1 MQVKIFEAADMAT
14 GLKMV
19 RQELGPDALILS
31 TRTIRSSKLGLLGR
45 PILEITA
52 AIDPPSPPAKDG
64 SSIPLARQAPA
75 KRAARRPSGFSRV
88 VGADDDAGI
97 TYGPDASVV
106 EPPKADD
113 SGYDRNPVHSAAG
126 DATFRREMD
135 ELKGLVR
142 DLAGDIA
149 RIRRDT
155 GEARTAP
162 EAPAGETPAGLQNPL
177 SAASLQ
183 NDPLLARLH
192 ALGIAPDSARTIA
205 EFARESLP
213 PEDLDNPAAVDAYF
227 HTTIRENI
235 TVQPPDFSTSDRQQ
249 RIALIGPT
257 GVGKTTTLAKLAAH
271 YLSRRSPSIALI
283 TIDTYRIA
291 AVEQL
296 KVYGEIMHLP
306 VEVVI
311 SPEQLDAALL
321 KHSDK
326 ELVLIDTAGR
336 SPRDAYCI
344 EELAAFLRKDLG
356 IDKHLVLSATTR
368 ELELTETVRRF
379 DRVGIDRLIFT
390 KIDECSQLGSLF
402 NIQIQYGKPLSF
414 VTNGQRVPEDLIEI
428 TPEKVAS
435 LIMSPQEGSL
445 HD

>member
-1 MQVKIFEAADMAT
+1 MQVKVFEAADMAT

-31 TRTIRSSKLGLLGR
+31 TRTIRSGKLGLLGR

-52 AIDPPSPPAKDG
+52 AIDTPSPRAASDPDPA
-64 SSIPLARQAPA
+64 ACRQATA
-75 KRAARRPSGFSRV
+75 AGTSRRSKRFSRV
-88 VGADDDAGI
+88 VGAGSDPGI

-106 EPPKADD
+106 EPPK
-113 SGYDRNPVHSAAG
+113 GEIPGFDRVPGRPVAG
-126 DATFRREMD
+126 DAAFRQEMD
-135 ELKGLVR
+135 ELKNLVR

-149 RIRRDT
+149 RIRMAA
-155 GEARTAP
+155 GEQRPAP
-162 EAPAGETPAGLQNPL
+162 EAPAGETAAGLQNPL

-192 ALGIAPDSARTIA
+192 ALGIAADSARTIA
-205 EFARESLP
+205 EFARESLT
-213 PEDLDNPAAVDAYF
+213 PEDLDNPETVDAYF

-235 TVQPPDFSTSDRQQ
+235 AVQPPDFSASDRQ
-249 RIALIGPT
+249 RRVALIGPT

-271 YLSRRSPSIALI
+271 YLSRHSPSIALI

-311 SPEQLDAALL
+311 SPEQLEQALQ
-321 KHSDK
+321 KHRDK

-344 EELAAFLRKDLG
+344 EELAAFLRSDLE
-356 IDKHLVLSATTR
+356 IEKHLVLSATTR

-379 DRVGIDRLIFT
+379 DQVGINRLIFT

-428 TPEKVAS
+428 TPAIVAS
-435 LIMSPQEGSL
+435 LIMSPQEGSP

>member
-1 MQVKIFEAADMAT
+1 MQVKVFEAADMAT

-31 TRTIRSSKLGLLGR
+31 TRTIRSGKLGLLGR

-52 AIDPPSPPAKDG
+52 AIDPPSPRGRDSASTP
-64 SSIPLARQAPA
+64 IARQTPA
-75 KRAARRPSGFSRV
+75 TRAAHRPSGFSRV
-88 VGADDDAGI
+88 VGAGDDAAI
-97 TYGPDASVV
+97 TYGLDASVV
-106 EPPKADD
+106 EPPSADNP
-113 SGYDRNPVHSAAG
+113 GYERNPVHTTAG
-126 DATFRREMD
+126 DAIFRREMD
-135 ELKGLVR
+135 ELKSLVR

-149 RIRRDT
+149 RIRMDA

-162 EAPAGETPAGLQNPL
+162 ETPAGEATAGLQNPL
-177 SAASLQ
+177 SAGSLQ

-192 ALGIAPDSARTIA
+192 ALGIASDSARTIA

-213 PEDLDNPAAVDAYF
+213 PEDLDNPETVEAYF

-235 TVQPPDFSTSDRQQ
+235 AVQPPDFSASDRQQ

-271 YLSRRSPSIALI
+271 YLSRHSPSIALI

-311 SPEQLDAALL
+311 SPEQLDQALL
-321 KHSDK
+321 KHRDK

-336 SPRDAYCI
+336 SPRDSYCI
-344 EELAAFLRKDLG
+344 EELAAFLRSDLG

-379 DRVGIDRLIFT
+379 DRVGIDRIIFT

>member
-1 MQVKIFEAADMAT
+1 MQVKVFEAADMAT

-31 TRTIRSSKLGLLGR
+31 TRTIRSGKLGLLGR

-52 AIDPPSPPAKDG
+52 AIDTPSQLNKDG
-64 SSIPLARQAPA
+64 SSTPSAKKLPA
-75 KRAARRPSGFSRV
+75 SSTARRPSGFSRV
-88 VGADDDAGI
+88 VGTDDDAAV
-97 TYGPDASVV
+97 TYGPNASVV
-106 EPPKADD
+106 ERPKTDD
-113 SGYDRNPVHSAAG
+113 PGYDRNPDHTAAG
-126 DATFRREMD
+126 DAAFRREMD
-135 ELKGLVR
+135 ELKSLVR

-149 RIRRDT
+149 RIRRGADESRPATETAAGDT
-155 GEARTAP
+155 MT
-162 EAPAGETPAGLQNPL
+162 GLQNPL

-205 EFARESLP
+205 EFARESLT
-213 PEDLDNPAAVDAYF
+213 PEDLDDPESVDAYF

-235 TVQPPDFSTSDRQQ
+235 TVRPPDFSVSDRQQ

-271 YLSRRSPSIALI
+271 YLSRHSPSIALI

-311 SPEQLDAALL
+311 SPEQLDQALL
-321 KHSDK
+321 KHRDK

-336 SPRDAYCI
+336 SPRDSYCI
-344 EELAAFLRKDLG
+344 EELAAFLRSDLD
-356 IDKHLVLSATTR
+356 IERHLVLSATTR

-379 DRVGIDRLIFT
+379 DQVGIDRIIFT

-402 NIQIQYGKPLSF
+402 NIQIQHGKPLSF
-414 VTNGQRVPEDLIEI
+414 VANGQRVPEDLLEI

>member
-1 MQVKIFEAADMAT
+1 MQVKVFEAPDMAT

-31 TRTIRSSKLGLLGR
+31 TRTIRSGKLGLLGK
-45 PILEITA
+45 PIIEITA
-52 AIDPPSPPAKDG
+52 AVDAPPTREDTART
-64 SSIPLARQAPA
+64 IPDAARQPRPKNVRQPSSLFRYADVADNPA
-75 KRAARRPSGFSRV
+75 F
-88 VGADDDAGI
+88 
-97 TYGPDASVV
+97 TYGPDAMTI
-106 EPPKADD
+106 EPATGPAGYKGDPVCGTDD
-113 SGYDRNPVHSAAG
+113 GSA
-126 DATFRREMD
+126 FRREMD
-135 ELKGLVR
+135 ELKDMVR
-142 DLAGDIA
+142 NLAGDIT
-149 RIRRDT
+149 RIRQAASEVRPQTEPPVGDAT
-155 GEARTAP
+155 SS
-162 EAPAGETPAGLQNPL
+162 LQNPL

-192 ALGIAPDSARTIA
+192 GLGIAADSARTIA
-205 EFARESLP
+205 EFARESLTA
-213 PEDLDNPAAVDAYF
+213 EDLRNPEAIDRYF
-227 HTTIRENI
+227 HHTIREN
-235 TVQPPDFSTSDRQQ
+235 VSVRPPDFASSDRQM

-271 YLSRRSPSIALI
+271 YLSRHSPSIALI

-311 SPEQLDAALL
+311 SPEQLEEALL
-321 KHSDK
+321 KHRDR

-336 SPRDAYCI
+336 SPRDFFCI
-344 EELAAFLRKDLG
+344 EELAAFLGKDPG
-356 IDKHLVLSATTR
+356 IEKHLVLSATTR
-368 ELELTETVRRF
+368 EEELNEAVRRF
-379 DRVGIDRLIFT
+379 DQVGIDRIIFT

-402 NIQIQYGKPLSF
+402 NIQIQHGKPLSF
-414 VTNGQRVPEDLIEI
+414 VTNGQRVPEDLLEI

-435 LIMSPQEGSL
+435 LIISPREGIL